1 MSSPYEISISRLSL
15 LRDESLGSGRF
26 GTVFPGKLKDVKE
39 EVAIKK
45 MAKIQVQVDTSL
57 YFKLNGQPN
66 VIGYYGIAYSTKD
79 DEFM

>member
-26 GTVFPGKLKDVKE
+26 GTVFPGKLKDVAE

-45 MAKIQVQVDTSL
+45 MAKIQVKVETSL
-57 YFKLNGQPN
+57 YSKSNGQPN
-66 VIGYYGIAYSTKD
+66 LIGYYGIAYSSKD